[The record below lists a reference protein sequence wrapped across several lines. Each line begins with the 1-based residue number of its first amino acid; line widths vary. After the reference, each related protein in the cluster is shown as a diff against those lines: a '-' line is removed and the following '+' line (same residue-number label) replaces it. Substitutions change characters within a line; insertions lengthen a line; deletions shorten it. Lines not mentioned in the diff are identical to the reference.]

1 VEGYES
7 DTYGDAFADV
17 YDDWYRDLSDVSA
30 LVTLIDEYSL
40 GRALCELGVGTGRLA
55 IPLASHGFAV
65 TGVDTSSA
73 MLDRLRAADHQGI
86 VTTVNGDMVD
96 DMPSGPF
103 DVVLIGFNTLFNL
116 ETQERQQACLN
127 ACSRALT
134 PGGVVIIEAL
144 TPPQQPDGGVVD
156 DISIRSMTATHVV
169 LSISRHH
176 GADQLLEG
184 QFVEFSE
191 EQGVRLRPWSI
202 RYATVDQLD
211 AMAAA
216 ARLEVTARFNDASR
230 SAFDATSGRHLTVY
244 SRSH

>member
-1 VEGYES
+1 VEGYQS

-30 LVTLIDEYSL
+30 LVTLIDEYAL

-73 MLDRLRAADHQGI
+73 MLDRLRAADHQHT
-86 VTTVNGDMVD
+86 VTTVAGDMVD

-134 PGGVVIIEAL
+134 PGGIVVIEGL
-144 TPPQQPDGGVVD
+144 TPPQQPDSGVVD

-202 RYATVDQLD
+202 RYATIDQLD
-211 AMAAA
+211 AMATAA
-216 ARLEVTARFNDASR
+216 GLEVTARFNDASR

>member
-7 DTYGDAFADV
+7 DTYGEAFADV

-30 LVTLIDEYSL
+30 LVTLIDECSP
-40 GRALCELGVGTGRLA
+40 GRTLCELGVGTGRLA
-55 IPLASHGFAV
+55 IPLASQGFVV
-65 TGVDTSSA
+65 TGVDISSA
-73 MLDRLRAADHQGI
+73 MLDRLHAADHQQTI
-86 VTTVNGDMVD
+86 TTVAGDMVD

-116 ETQERQQACLN
+116 ETQQRQQACLN
-127 ACSRALT
+127 ACSQALT
-134 PGGVVIIEAL
+134 PDGIVVIEGL
-144 TPPQQPDGGVVD
+144 TPPQQPDGGMVD

-184 QFVEFSE
+184 QFIEFSK

-202 RYATVDQLD
+202 RYATIDQLD
-211 AMAAA
+211 AMATAA
-216 ARLEVTARFNDASR
+216 GLQVTARFNDASR
-230 SAFDATSGRHLTVY
+230 SGFDPASGRHLTVY
-244 SRSH
+244 SRPR